1 MSHHPA
7 ESARKAAADHQ
18 DSQEHPDAQP
28 VRVGIT
34 GATGLIG
41 GGVSRLLQERGIP
54 HRLLVRRPE
63 AVRQRVEDSE
73 GLLETARGDFADP
86 AGLREAMTGLDTVF
100 MVSITEAAHRD
111 EQQIDAVAAASAAGV
126 RHLVYLS
133 FAHPGPEATF
143 TFARTHG
150 ITEAAIRATGMR
162 HTFLRDNFYLD
173 VFEDFA
179 GQDRVIRGPAGTGR
193 VAAVARTDVI
203 DAAAAV
209 LADPGAHEDRAYTLT
224 GPEALTMTE
233 AARIMSEA
241 TGEDYRFQDETLE
254 QARASRAGYGAP
266 EWELEAWISTYTAIA
281 AGELAEVTDDVE
293 RLTGHPPLS
302 LEQVMSGRRIA

>member
-1 MSHHPA
+1 MALLKCLQSGL
-7 ESARKAAADHQ
+7 
-18 DSQEHPDAQP
+18 AQSSPTGRPP
-28 VRVGIT
+28 VT
-34 GATGLIG
+34 GWWG
-41 GGVSRLLQERGIP
+41 R
-54 HRLLVRRPE
+54 
-63 AVRQRVEDSE
+63 
-73 GLLETARGDFADP
+73 
-86 AGLREAMTGLDTVF
+86 
-100 MVSITEAAHRD
+100 
-111 EQQIDAVAAASAAGV
+111 
-126 RHLVYLS
+126 
-133 FAHPGPEATF
+133 PGPPAL
-143 TFARTHG
+143 ASPG
-150 ITEAAIRATGMR
+150 
-162 HTFLRDNFYLD
+162 
-173 VFEDFA
+173 
-179 GQDRVIRGPAGTGR
+179 RGPAGTGR

-209 LADPGAHEDRAYTLT
+209 LADPGAHEDRACTLT

-266 EWELEAWISTYTAIA
+266 EWELEAWISPYTAIA

>member
-7 ESARKAAADHQ
+7 DSARKAAADHQ

-73 GLLETARGDFADP
+73 GLLEAARGDFADP

-100 MVSITEAAHRD
+100 MVSITEA
-111 EQQIDAVAAASAAGV
+111 
-126 RHLVYLS
+126 
-133 FAHPGPEATF
+133 
-143 TFARTHG
+143 
-150 ITEAAIRATGMR
+150 
-162 HTFLRDNFYLD
+162 
-173 VFEDFA
+173 EDFA